1 VTGSP
6 PLSMK
11 FVTLDASYLGDA
23 AATTPPDRRSPQQI
37 RNQQLERL
45 FREHRTRL
53 LRFLKIRLGSESD
66 ALDALQI
73 VFIRLLQRS
82 TSLHEENLTSL
93 LYVCARNVAIDLF
106 RQRRRFAMD
115 TLTDMEA
122 AEVADHHPGPDAQA
136 QDREQLELLLTL
148 VKELPTKCA
157 SAFVSY
163 KLHELEYHDIAQQMG
178 VTESMV
184 RKYVIKAVA
193 HCAARFEQLKGRG

>member
-1 VTGSP
+1 
-6 PLSMK
+6 MK
-11 FVTLDASYLGDA
+11 LVTLASYLNDA
-23 AATTPPDRRSPQQI
+23 TASPPPTDRRSPQQI
-37 RNQQLERL
+37 RNQQLESL

-73 VFIRLLQRS
+73 VFFRLLQRS

-93 LYVCARNVAIDLF
+93 LYVCARNVAIDLV
-106 RQRRRFAMD
+106 RQRRRLAMD
-115 TLTDMEA
+115 TLEDMEET
-122 AEVADHHPGPDAQA
+122 EVADHRPGPDVQA
-136 QDREQLELLLTL
+136 QDSEQLELLLSL
-148 VKELPTKCA
+148 IKELSPKCR

-163 KLHELEYHDIAQQMG
+163 KLYELEYHDIARRMG

-193 HCAARFEQLKGRG
+193 HCAARFEQLKGPK